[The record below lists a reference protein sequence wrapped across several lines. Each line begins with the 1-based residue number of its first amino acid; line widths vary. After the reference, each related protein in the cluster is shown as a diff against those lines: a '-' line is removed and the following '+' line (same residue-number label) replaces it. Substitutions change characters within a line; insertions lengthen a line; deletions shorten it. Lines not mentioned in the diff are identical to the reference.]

1 MFLTRNFGGN
11 AANVAA
17 DVAVAGAGIIGLS
30 IALELQ
36 RRGARVTVLETDVAM
51 RHASTAAA
59 GMLAVEDPHNPPE
72 LLPLSRYSFSLYPA
86 YLQRIERL
94 SGMPVPFQTEAT
106 WQYRSDGGRCL
117 LPERSVDPRQLAAAL
132 LAAVRKAD
140 IELHESVGRW
150 DVAETGE
157 GLRLRSGRGRHWFA
171 HRLVHCSGAWF
182 QGRQIVKPRKGQMLR
197 VRIPASF
204 HLQEVYRS
212 ENGYVVPRTT
222 GPQAGS
228 AVIGATLED
237 VGYDIATK
245 TIDLKRL
252 RRIASEMVPALFSET
267 EAPQLEA
274 WAGLRPG
281 TADDLPLLGA
291 LPDRPRQLVATGHF
305 RNGILLAPATA
316 AVIADLV
323 EGAPPKLSLEAFR
336 PGRFLDL

>member
-1 MFLTRNFGGN
+1 
-11 AANVAA
+11 
-17 DVAVAGAGIIGLS
+17 
-30 IALELQ
+30 
-36 RRGARVTVLETDVAM
+36 
-51 RHASTAAA
+51 
-59 GMLAVEDPHNPPE
+59 LAV
-72 LLPLSRYSFSLYPA
+72 
-86 YLQRIERL
+86 
-94 SGMPVPFQTEAT
+94 
-106 WQYRSDGGRCL
+106 
-117 LPERSVDPRQLAAAL
+117 AL

-150 DVAETGE
+150 DLADTCE
-157 GLRLRSGRGRHWFA
+157 GVQLRSVRGGDWFA

-204 HLQEVYRS
+204 DLPEVHRS
-212 ENGYVVPRTT
+212 EDAYVVPRRS

-228 AVIGATLED
+228 ALIGATLED
-237 VGYDIATK
+237 VGYDIATNP
-245 TIDLKRL
+245 IDLGRL
-252 RRIASEMVPALFSET
+252 RRIASELVPALLSET

-291 LPDRPRQLVATGHF
+291 LPDQPRQLVATGHF

-323 EGAPPKLSLEAFR
+323 EGAPPKLNLEAFR